1 MDSAPID
8 VTHGEWLIVR
18 DILHRHVPHC
28 EVWAFG
34 SRAKGTAKAYS
45 DLDLALIADQA
56 LSVDILAALAE
67 DLSESDLP
75 WKVDIL
81 DWATTSESFRKLIER
96 ERVVVQ
102 RRPA

>member
-8 VTHGEWLIVR
+8 VTHEEWLIVR
-18 DILHRHVPHC
+18 DILRRHVPRC